1 MADFHDK
8 YHNDVTTAARG
19 LQEQKLGG
27 TEGAAGTID
36 RAAMKRK
43 WIATQEDVEG
53 SEKAMAKND
62 GGNMNKATKNR
73 EYVQNVHLT
82 RGC

>member
-8 YHNDVTTAARG
+8 YHNDITTAARG

-43 WIATQEDVEG
+43 WIDIASQDDAEG
-53 SEKAMAKND
+53 SEKGMAKND
-62 GGNMNKATKNR
+62 GGNMTKATKNR
-73 EYVQNVHLT
+73 ECSSNVA
-82 RGC
+82 